1 MGKRMLTVF
10 DALKMIQINH
20 QPMDTHQVVMTD
32 PEGKPNSIL
41 TDLLTDV
48 VTKTRM
54 FVELEL
60 IATSKELI
68 ENLKAVTPLPAD
80 VLSEYMKILDQPV
93 ITINFAPQKQL
104 VELVYDE
111 YSH

>member
-10 DALKMIQINH
+10 DALKMIQVNH
-20 QPMDTHQVVMTD
+20 QPLDTHQVVMTD

-54 FVELEL
+54 FVEMDL
-60 IATSKELI
+60 IYTSDELI
-68 ENLKAVTPLPAD
+68 ENLQAVTPLPVD
-80 VLSEYMKILDQPV
+80 VLSEYTKILDQPIV
-93 ITINFAPQKQL
+93 TINVAPQKQL